1 MHDLKERAIRG
12 GLAKLTGQGASL
24 VLRVGTLAVL
34 ARLLSPNDFGLVA
47 MMTVVTG
54 FFDIISS
61 AGLTPAVV
69 QSATITDAQRSKLFW
84 INTGFG
90 ATLAGFCLLGAPLL
104 ADFYGEPRLASV
116 APAFAVIFLLN
127 GLGVQQQA
135 LLERQLRFVATTR
148 IELTAHACNAAV
160 AIASA
165 WAGFGYWA
173 LIFGLI
179 VQSAVY
185 TWACWLATGWIPGLP
200 ERGVSVAPLLRFGG
214 TVTLNNMVVFLA
226 YNFEKMLIGRYWGA
240 ASLGIYGRAYQL
252 INIPTQSINSAVAG
266 VALSALSRL
275 QDDPERQRRYFVK
288 GYSLLMS
295 VTMPLTIFCA
305 LFGADIILVMLG
317 PQWTDAVPVFR
328 LLTPTVLTF
337 GMINPLWALLLSSG
351 LQKRSLY
358 LALVI
363 CPLVLTA
370 VALGV
375 PYGPTGVA
383 AAFSTVMVLWV
394 VPHILWSLKGTS
406 VRPLDLAKAAGKPF
420 LSALVGGLVAFI
432 LSQQLAFIE
441 WPILRLALFGGAMAV
456 VYYAFLFFALGEAQA
471 YLDLLRSFGLIP
483 PRRTDH
489 NDWVEKPQDA

>member
-1 MHDLKERAIRG
+1 MEDLKERAIRG

-24 VLRVGTLAVL
+24 LLRVGTLAVL
-34 ARLLSPNDFGLVA
+34 ARLLSPNDFGIVA

-69 QSATITDAQRSKLFW
+69 QCATITEAQRTKLFW
-84 INTGFG
+84 INAAFG
-90 ATLAGFCLLGAPLL
+90 VALAGFCLMGAPLL
-104 ADFYGEPRLASV
+104 ADFYGEPRLAWV

-135 LLERQLRFVATTR
+135 LLERELRFVATTR

-160 AIASA
+160 AVAFA

-179 VQSAVY
+179 VQSAIY
-185 TWACWLATGWIPGLP
+185 TWTCWMATGWIPGLP
-200 ERGVSVAPLLRFGG
+200 ERGVSVGPLLRFGA

-226 YNFEKMLIGRYWGA
+226 YNIEKMLIGRYWGA

-275 QDDPERQRRYFVK
+275 QHDPVRQRRYFVK

-295 VTMPLTIFCA
+295 LTMPVTVFCA

-317 PQWTDAVPVFR
+317 PQWTESVPVFR
-328 LLTPTVLTF
+328 LLTPTVLIF
-337 GMINPLWALLLSSG
+337 GMINPLWSLLLSSG
-351 LQKRSLY
+351 LQNRSLY

-363 CPLVLTA
+363 CPLVLGA

-383 AAFSTVMVLWV
+383 AAFSTAMALWV

-420 LSALVGGLVAFI
+420 LSAVVGGLVAFVI
-432 LSQQLAFIE
+432 SQNVVGIE
-441 WPILRLALFGGAMAV
+441 WPILRLALYGATMAV
-456 VYYAFLFFALGEAQA
+456 VYYGMLLFVLGEGQA
-471 YLDLLRSFGLIP
+471 YLDLLRGFGIV
-483 PRRTDH
+483 RNR
-489 NDWVEKPQDA
+489 NDWTEKPQDA